1 MVGEVGFDV
10 IVEENGFVGFG
21 VAVIVEFDWLALL
34 NVEEFD
40 DADAVV
46 GARSVGCADLE
57 VVH

>member
-10 IVEENGFVGFG
+10 IVEESGFVGFG

-34 NVEEFD
+34 NVEFD